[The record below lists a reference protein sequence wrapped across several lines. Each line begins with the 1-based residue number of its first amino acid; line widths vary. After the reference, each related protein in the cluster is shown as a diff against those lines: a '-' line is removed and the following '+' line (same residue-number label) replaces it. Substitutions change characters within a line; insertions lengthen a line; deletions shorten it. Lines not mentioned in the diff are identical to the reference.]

1 MAPKGRLKLQGEVMT
16 PSNLL
21 GDERVYNDACSNQEE
36 GGSEQRSNATASFV
50 AQNVGTGIRKRYGVK
65 FGC

>member
-1 MAPKGRLKLQGEVMT
+1 MT